1 MLTGPGSAFALA
13 VLLLSACWVLPAQ
26 AVVVFGYDTEQ
37 QLPKEGRG
45 ASHQGA
51 PQLLLTASPP
61 DRAAA
66 EKALAQ
72 AWGAPGH
79 WWSGQA
85 QTLPSVL
92 RARDHQ
98 LKLALD
104 SRERP
109 YWLQLRSA
117 SDDCAADLAWLR
129 DALQRKYPEAQ
140 GTANAIARWEQSHVS
155 VQRWDI
161 ATMQLSIASACIDQH
176 LIIEYRRNDRL
187 LDAYRRSMRIR
198 LGPDQSAQSATGR
211 QHLRHRLRSL
221 LLGNRSGLQQLLG
234 LSLQA
239 DQAVALPAGLDQS
252 LAPRADAVS
261 DPLIAKFMAEGEHVM
276 DSDGL
281 GGVLRVRSRIADSD
295 QSYLRTFDAMLRAQ
309 LGAPAKGTAHH
320 KIYRLGAQRLILR
333 WHQDQLHLVY
343 RDLQREEQDVERR
356 QAQEQAQFEADTDG
370 L

>member
-1 MLTGPGSAFALA
+1 MLSRCATGLT
-13 VLLLSACWVLPAQ
+13 VLGLWAGCAMPAA
-26 AVVVFGYDTEQ
+26 AVVVFGFDTEQ
-37 QLPKEGRG
+37 QLPADDRG
-45 ASHQGA
+45 ASHQDA
-51 PQLLLTASPP
+51 PQLLLTTAAPE
-61 DRAAA
+61 RAAA
-66 EKALAQ
+66 ERELAQ

-85 QTLPSVL
+85 RTLP
-92 RARDHQ
+92 RALQSNRHE

-117 SDDCAADLAWLR
+117 GEDCPANLAWLQ
-129 DALQRKYPEAQ
+129 DALQRKYPEAEPVPK
-140 GTANAIARWEQSHVS
+140 AVARW
-155 VQRWDI
+155 VQARVPIKRLEIPD
-161 ATMQLSIASACIDQH
+161 AQLSIASTCIDQQ

-221 LLGNRSGLQQLLG
+221 LLGDRSGLQQMLG
-234 LSLQA
+234 LSLQV

-252 LAPRADAVS
+252 LQPRADAVS
-261 DPLIAKFMAEGEHVM
+261 DLLIAKFMADGEHVL

-281 GGVLRVRSRIADSD
+281 GGVLRIQSRVTDPE
-295 QSYLRTFDAMLRAQ
+295 QSYLQAFDAMLRAQ
-309 LGAPAKGTAHH
+309 LGAPAKATAHH
-320 KIYRLGAQRLILR
+320 KIHRLGAQRLILR
-333 WHQDQLHLVY
+333 WHQGELHLVY
-343 RDLQREEQDVERR
+343 RDLQREEQDKERSE
-356 QAQEQAQFEADTDG
+356 AQEQAQFEADTDG